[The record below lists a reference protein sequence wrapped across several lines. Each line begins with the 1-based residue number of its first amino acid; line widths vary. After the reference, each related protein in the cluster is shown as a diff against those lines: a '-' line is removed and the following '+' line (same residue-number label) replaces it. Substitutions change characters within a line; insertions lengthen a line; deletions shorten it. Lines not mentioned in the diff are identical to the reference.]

1 MLAEISA
8 WSWRAWRWR
17 GGWCASL
24 SAAAPFAFADVLAFA
39 TIVAGLATALT
50 LALVLAFASVFAL
63 FSIGHCLQRHA
74 GFCTSGARGVCTYRE
89 GSCQKA
95 GNCCAGDHCF
105 GWSNHLLALSFVW
118 LVSGR
123 LRDATPVGRRRSNIQ
138 SSICACV
145 GIFIDAVTPLLFPKM
160 SE

>member
-1 MLAEISA
+1 MARTL
-8 WSWRAWRWR
+8 
-17 GGWCASL
+17 
-24 SAAAPFAFADVLAFA
+24 PFTGTSTLAFA
-39 TIVAGLATALT
+39 GVLT
-50 LALVLAFASVFAL
+50 LAAVVTGLAAALAFTLVLAFASVFAL
-63 FSIGHCLQRHA
+63 FSVGHCLQRHA

-95 GNCCAGDHCF
+95 GDCCAGNHCF

-123 LRDATPVGRRRSNIQ
+123 LRDATPVGRRRSNIR

-160 SE
+160 SL